1 MRFELDS
8 LSRRTGGR
16 TILDGVSFA
25 VESGGF
31 CAVIG
36 PTGCGKTT
44 LLRTADLLVKPSS
57 GRILLDGIDYAGAGS
72 AACTRARRRMAMVMQ
87 RPFMLDGTVRR
98 NVEAGLRFR
107 GMKPDPGR
115 IEAGLEVVGLSGFA
129 GRHAKTLSGGEMQ
142 KVALARALATDPE
155 ILFLDEPLSSVD
167 QGFRPEMRSLIASLH
182 RGRGMTVVM
191 ATHDLADALALA
203 DHVAVLSEGRMIQH
217 GPVDEVLLRP
227 SNLFVA
233 SFSGQRNILRA
244 KFEGTRAVSGGL
256 EIVMAEPAEGE
267 GCIVIPTE
275 AVTVSASRPD
285 SSMRNCFPGEVA
297 SIEHG
302 PYTDMVSMVTGR
314 ATFVAAVTRESTER
328 LGLHPGTAVWISFK
342 ANSVRILS

>member
-1 MRFELDS
+1 MRCELAS
-8 LSRRTGGR
+8 LSRRVGGR

-25 VESGGF
+25 VGSGEF

-44 LLRTADLLVKPSS
+44 LLRMADLLVKPSS
-57 GRILLDGIDYAGAGS
+57 GRILLDGIDHARAGS

-87 RPFMLDGTVRR
+87 RPIMLEGTVRR

-107 GMKPDPGR
+107 GLKPDPGR
-115 IEAGLEVVGLSGFA
+115 IEAGLEDVGLGGFA
-129 GRHAKTLSGGEMQ
+129 GRRARTLSGGEMQ

-217 GPVDEVLLRP
+217 GPVDDVLLRP
-227 SNLFVA
+227 SSLFVA

-244 KFEGTRAVSGGL
+244 EFRGTEAVSGDL
-256 EIVMAEPAEGE
+256 EIVIAEPAEGE
-267 GCIVIPTE
+267 GCIVIPPE
-275 AVTVSASRPD
+275 AVTISASRPD
-285 SSMRNCFPGEVA
+285 SSMRNCFQGVVA
-297 SIEHG
+297 SVERG
-302 PYTDMVSMVTGR
+302 PYTDMVNTVTGQ
-314 ATFVAAVTRESTER
+314 AILAAAVTRESTER
-328 LGLHPGTAVWISFK
+328 LGLRPGSTVWISFK